1 MSSITDARSQGMF
14 AVDSKLGTITTLTKL
29 DRELVD
35 VHYFK
40 ITAVDDSFPPRS
52 GTTTLQVCIQVM

>member
-1 MSSITDARSQGMF
+1 MSSLLDSRSQGMF
-14 AVDSKLGTITTLTKL
+14 TIDTKLGAVTTLTKL

-52 GTTTLQVCIQVM
+52 GTTTLQVHIN